1 MKATVLFTSIILTL
15 VVVSGQPLLSAA
27 VPLDFGI
34 SFGHVAQYDDYHT
47 SGLSTH
53 LGLVKGLTERL
64 ELLVFVQ
71 TELTPDVFGDAQI
84 GVDLAYSLMGKRW
97 DKDGFAGMGVNM
109 LVSIGILAGVHSQ
122 EGLFGLDSI
131 VAKLTPIA
139 MGTAHVG
146 KRNRFCTF
154 GIDWNIRDNK
164 VAFIWNILISDFYI
178 RGTWRDDPALR
189 FSH

>member
-1 MKATVLFTSIILTL
+1 MA
-15 VVVSGQPLLSAA
+15 AA

-47 SGLSTH
+47 SGLSTYI
-53 LGLVKGLTERL
+53 GLAKGLTERL

-71 TELTPDVFGDAQI
+71 TELTPDFFGDAQV

-109 LVSIGILAGVHSQ
+109 LVSIGILAGNHSQ
-122 EGLFGLDSI
+122 EGAFGLDSI
-131 VAKLTPIA
+131 VAKLTPIS
-139 MGTAHVG
+139 MGTPHVG

-164 VAFIWNILISDFYI
+164 VAFIWNILISDFYV

-189 FSH
+189 LSN